1 MTGPVDARTGKL
13 PGTPCARATHPY
25 LTYDATS
32 AVISALL
39 LEYSLRAS
47 RRLVGKIME
56 ALQPD
61 EALADIIGDK
71 PRSRVE
77 VMQNFWKYVREQ
89 GLQDAGRRVVKV
101 DDKLKLVLGDEK
113 KVSIFLV
120 ASLVEQHLS

>member
-1 MTGPVDARTGKL
+1 
-13 PGTPCARATHPY
+13 
-25 LTYDATS
+25 
-32 AVISALL
+32 
-39 LEYSLRAS
+39 
-47 RRLVGKIME
+47 ME